1 MNKEQMQAR
10 LAEVLSA
17 SETETDVT
25 KLSALVEEGE
35 SLQKQLE
42 VLGRRD
48 ALKSVVSVPSAP
60 GISVAGGDNLKRVG
74 VDILHMDDKGSFNA
88 VEQIGGGIGE
98 KAWQAISEP
107 SYKNAFMRYAANPN
121 MIDSFDMKTLAEAKN
136 FQEGLDPAGGFLI
149 PADMQMEI
157 VRRDPQLSGVLDLV
171 RTLPTA
177 SDRMLAPRL
186 DYTGASDDTAGDIFT
201 NPMRL
206 QWTGEAAPPGS
217 TVRPDLG
224 QIEVPVY
231 EGMFE
236 MPFSRAMADDGGA
249 FFGDFLT
256 EELRNAYRLGMENV
270 VINGDGVAKPTGLLA
285 NVGGV
290 HQPPTQNVGNP
301 VTADGLTDWIY
312 SLPPQYDGPECRW
325 LTNRTDVFR
334 TWAKIK
340 DSANNYIF
348 GLSQNISGGLAT
360 ERGNVLFGYNGAF
373 SPFMPNSGSAA
384 NVGIFGNFRR
394 AYWLVQRLGMTVMF
408 QDIPR
413 ERFRYA
419 VVRYRVGGAVV
430 QGRALRVAVQS

>member
-10 LAEVLSA
+10 LAEVLAA

-25 KLSALVEEGE
+25 KLGALVEEGE
-35 SLQKQLE
+35 SLRKQLDI
-42 VLGRRD
+42 LGRRD
-48 ALKSVVSVPSAP
+48 ALKGAVSVPSAP
-60 GISVAGGDNLKRVG
+60 GISVAAGDDLKKKG
-74 VDILHMDDKGSFNA
+74 VDVLHLDDKGGFGA

-98 KAWQAISEP
+98 KAWKAVSEP
-107 SYKNAFMRYAANPN
+107 SYKSAFMRYAANPGLV
-121 MIDSFDMKTLAEAKN
+121 DSHDLKTLTEAKN

-177 SDRMLAPRL
+177 SDRLIAPRL
-186 DYTGASDDTAGDIFT
+186 DYVSASDDSAGDIFS
-201 NPMRL
+201 NPMRI
-206 QWTGEAAPPGS
+206 QWTGEAAVPGS
-217 TVRPDLG
+217 TTRPDFG
-224 QIEVPVY
+224 QIEIPVY

-236 MPFSRAMADDGGA
+236 MPFSRAMADDAGA
-249 FFGDFLT
+249 LFGDFLT

-270 VINGDGVAKPTGLLA
+270 VVNGDGIAKPFGLLA
-285 NVGGV
+285 NVGAA
-290 HQPPTQNVGNP
+290 HQPPTVNVGNP

-312 SLPPQYDGPECRW
+312 SLPAQYDGPECRW

-348 GLSQNISGGLAT
+348 GLTSNVAGGLAT
-360 ERGNVLFGYNGAF
+360 ERGNTLFGYNGAF

-419 VVRYRVGGAVV
+419 VVRYRCGGSVV